1 MFCPHCQAEYLHHVR
16 LCSDCGVP
24 LVEHLPVK
32 HRDSDSKAVSGVAVL
47 KELAPIIAVP
57 FVAMGTALL
66 LGSTLRTNPW
76 SIQIVSPIPHTYAVF
91 LFVFC
96 DTGSRGGKDLKGYS
110 LREKAVREKLPLLFY
125 IHAAFLSA
133 MFAVETSAVLLRPHL
148 SRFLAWEMGTS
159 EPFLSYFD
167 LVVLLTG
174 FAITVTQIAISR
186 RILGR
191 ALNRKS
197 DDS

>member
-1 MFCPHCQAEYLHHVR
+1 M
-16 LCSDCGVP
+16 P
-24 LVEHLPVK
+24 LVEHLSVK
-32 HRDSDSKAVSGVAVL
+32 QRDSDSEAVSGVAVL
-47 KELAPIIAVP
+47 KELAPIV
-57 FVAMGTALL
+57 ALL
-66 LGSTLRTNPW
+66 FVLFGTVILLAITLRTNPW

-96 DTGSRGGKDLKGYS
+96 DTGNRNGKDLKGYS

-133 MFAVETSAVLLRPHL
+133 MFALETSAILLRPHL
-148 SRFLAWEMGTS
+148 SRFVAWEMGKS
-159 EPFLSYFD
+159 EPLLNCFDLIAFLSS
-167 LVVLLTG
+167 
-174 FAITVTQIAISR
+174 FAIMVTQIIISR

-191 ALNRKS
+191 ALNRKG